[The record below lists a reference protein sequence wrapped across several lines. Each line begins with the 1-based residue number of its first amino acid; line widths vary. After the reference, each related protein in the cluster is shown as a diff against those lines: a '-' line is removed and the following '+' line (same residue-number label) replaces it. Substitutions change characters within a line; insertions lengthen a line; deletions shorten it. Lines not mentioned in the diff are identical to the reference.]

1 MNIYNELGKIVKSF
15 LKSEFSLSLDKL
27 EFQLTRKEFDGD
39 ITLVIFPLVK
49 FLKMSLNDIGKKIG
63 LYLEESSDYII
74 KFNLVKGFLN
84 LTISDHYFINELYRI
99 DEIENYGFKIKKSDS
114 ELIIVEFSSPNTNK
128 PLHLG
133 HIRNNLLG
141 HSVSKILEAN
151 GKNVIRTQVIN
162 DRGIHM

>member
-63 LYLEESSDYII
+63 IYLEESSDYII
-74 KFNLVKGFLN
+74 KFNLV
-84 LTISDHYFINELYRI
+84 
-99 DEIENYGFKIKKSDS
+99 
-114 ELIIVEFSSPNTNK
+114 
-128 PLHLG
+128 
-133 HIRNNLLG
+133 
-141 HSVSKILEAN
+141 
-151 GKNVIRTQVIN
+151 
-162 DRGIHM
+162 

>member
-1 MNIYNELGKIVKSF
+1 M
-15 LKSEFSLSLDKL
+15 
-27 EFQLTRKEFDGD
+27 
-39 ITLVIFPLVK
+39 
-49 FLKMSLNDIGKKIG
+49 
-63 LYLEESSDYII
+63 
-74 KFNLVKGFLN
+74 
-84 LTISDHYFINELYRI
+84 YRI
-99 DEIENYGFKIKKSDS
+99 GEIKNYGFKTRKLDS

-162 DRGIHM
+162 DRGIHICKSMIAWKLFSNNETPESSGMKGDQFVGKYYVKYNEIFKKQVSDLINN